1 MPVEWAWLKRQ
12 PPIDLPDRDVVLRGD
27 GGCSALLL
35 HGLTGSPAE
44 LGYLAFYLQRRARAS
59 VRAPALANHG
69 QPLAVLARTTR
80 HELYESVKAAFVEA
94 RRDARERGVPLVV
107 GGLSIGANLALMLAS
122 DFPEDVAGVACLSPT
137 LFYDGWNVPWSRR
150 LLAFARYT
158 PFKYFTYFRESPPF
172 GLKDEALRTRIGG
185 QFEKMS
191 LRESGAA
198 AKLGYAH
205 FPVRLFCEMQPLI
218 ERCKEILPRVSCPV
232 LLLQAEEDDMT
243 SPRNSRFIY
252 DRLGS
257 ARRELVLLRD
267 SYHVIT
273 ADQERGAVADH
284 VQKFCES
291 LMQATRPVRRKVAAS
306 A

>member
-12 PPIDLPDRDVVLRGD
+12 PPVDLPDLDVVLRGD

-59 VRAPALANHG
+59 VRCPTLANHG

-80 HELYESVKAAFVEA
+80 DELYGSVKAAFVEA
-94 RRDARERGVPLVV
+94 RRDARERDVPLVV

-122 DFPEDVAGVACLSPT
+122 DFPDDVAGVVCLSPT

-150 LLAFARYT
+150 LLPLARYT

-172 GLKDEALRTRIGG
+172 GLKDEALRARIGE
-185 QFEKMS
+185 QFGKMS

-205 FPVRLFCEMQPLI
+205 FPVRLFCEMEPLI

-232 LLLQAEEDDMT
+232 LLLQAEQDDMT
-243 SPRNSRFIY
+243 SLRNSRFIY

-273 ADQERGAVADH
+273 ADQERGAVAEH

-291 LMQATRPVRRKVAAS
+291 LMRERHPVHRQVAAN